1 MVENKHSRR
10 GFTLIELMVVIA
22 IIGVLAAVA
31 GPAYIKYQ
39 NTSRRAEAYS
49 NLAAL
54 ASAQKSYF
62 AEFGDYVGVA
72 AEPIG
77 TTGQVPSSA
86 KRDVTGVAAN
96 FASVGWSPDGDVYFD
111 YDTNTD
117 DIACGCDTCF
127 TAAAYGDT
135 DGNGNLSVMLY
146 VQPELAGGVLDW
158 CQTALVPQD
167 PPLNAAGTDR
177 MFSQVVRSVLSD
189 EF

>member
-1 MVENKHSRR
+1 MKKNTLRR

-39 NTSRRAEAYS
+39 NTSRRAEAYT

-54 ASAQKSYF
+54 ANAQKSYF

-77 TTGQVPSSA
+77 TTGEVPSA
-86 KRDVTGVAAN
+86 KKRDVAGVELE

-111 YDTNTD
+111 YDTNTT
-117 DIACGCDTCF
+117 DIACACVSCF

-135 DGNGNLSVMLY
+135 DGNGNVSVMLY
-146 VQPELAGGVLDW
+146 AQPDISGGAPVW
-158 CQTALVPQD
+158 CQTSLVAQD
-167 PPLNAAGTDR
+167 PPLNAAGTGR
-177 MFSQVVRSVLSD
+177 QFSQVVRSVLSD